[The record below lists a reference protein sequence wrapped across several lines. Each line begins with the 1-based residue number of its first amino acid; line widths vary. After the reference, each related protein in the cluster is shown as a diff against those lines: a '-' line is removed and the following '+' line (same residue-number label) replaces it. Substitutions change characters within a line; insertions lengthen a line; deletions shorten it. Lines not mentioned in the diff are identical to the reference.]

1 MAKKQAES
9 ETMQS
14 ESSLVEIVVGPLKF
28 NVASRYAEGHT
39 ATAAEAAAL
48 NQLVRENLR
57 NTFRPVVQ
65 KVIDKAKEEGRSE
78 LSEEE
83 VAKLSADFAQREAE
97 YEFSKARG
105 PRAPADPVGRE
116 AHKIA
121 KQLILA
127 ALARKKVDP
136 KSLAEG
142 KLDELIAGVIASK
155 PEITAEA
162 KRRVDEQQSIANLAL
177 DL

>member
-1 MAKKQAES
+1 MAKKNAES
-9 ETMQS
+9 ENAVTDA
-14 ESSLVEIVVGPLKF
+14 SSVEIVVSPLKF
-28 NVASRYAEGHT
+28 LVNSRYAEGHT
-39 ATAAEAAAL
+39 VTAAEAAAL

-65 KVIDKAKEEGRSE
+65 KVVDKAKAEGRTE

-83 VAKLSADFAQREAE
+83 VSVLSADFAKREVE

-121 KQLILA
+121 KSLILA
-127 ALARKKVDP
+127 ALAKKKVDP
-136 KSLAEG
+136 KTLAEG
-142 KLDELIAGVIASK
+142 KLDELIAGVLASK
-155 PEITAEA
+155 PEITVEA